1 MLLPAQVKAPCQ
13 RRTPVAEWMEH
24 DKVRSFLRSF
34 YYYYALCRSAIGPH
48 SWIHNYEQF
57 FEERLPKRLPLHIP
71 NHLDQTWSGMSE
83 YVFHCSSAFIRY
95 MKFLLVR
102 HVHLPT
108 LQTEEVGCSLP
119 GCESTQQ
126 LPRKDGKTV
135 RNTNYFS
142 MSKTKS
148 CNFKWHPLTPC
159 RIPHTPSLSLLL
171 NDVEHSTNYVK
182 NINQHT

>member
-1 MLLPAQVKAPCQ
+1 
-13 RRTPVAEWMEH
+13 
-24 DKVRSFLRSF
+24 
-34 YYYYALCRSAIGPH
+34 
-48 SWIHNYEQF
+48 
-57 FEERLPKRLPLHIP
+57 
-71 NHLDQTWSGMSE
+71 
-83 YVFHCSSAFIRY
+83 

-182 NINQHT
+182 KHQSTHLANTLLTKVPRNHFPSSSLWASSFFISVCWYASINASTKSSTRWAASTLLASQLPPDKMSSSLGLGEINWTWKID